1 VRMAAR
7 KSPGVSLLRRDQML
21 RERMQSPALR
31 QVFPDVGQLR
41 IELVFDDVNAHRPSP
56 QQHTLF
62 PAAAAFYRFVCP
74 CTDCDGDFDLK
85 PAVTALLKNATWRK
99 QDNITSTGKLT
110 CDGVRIRD
118 RATEHKACS
127 VQLNFKLIATPPA
140 SA

>member
-1 VRMAAR
+1 
-7 KSPGVSLLRRDQML
+7 
-21 RERMQSPALR
+21 LR

-41 IELVFDDVNAHRPSP
+41 IELVFDDLNAHRPSP

-99 QDNITSTGKLT
+99 QDSLTSTGKLS

-127 VQLNFKLIATPPA
+127 IQLTFKLIATPSA
-140 SA
+140 SG

>member
-1 VRMAAR
+1 MRMAAR

-21 RERMQSPALR
+21 RERMQSPPLR
-31 QVFPDVGQLR
+31 QVFPEVGHLR
-41 IELVFDDVNAHRPSP
+41 IELSFDDVIAHRPSP

-62 PAAAAFYRFVCP
+62 PAAAAFFRFVCP

-99 QDNITSTGKLT
+99 QDGITSAGKLS

-118 RATEHKACS
+118 RGTEHKACS
-127 VQLNFKLIATPPA
+127 IQLNFKLIATPRAA
-140 SA
+140 S

>member
-1 VRMAAR
+1 
-7 KSPGVSLLRRDQML
+7 
-21 RERMQSPALR
+21 
-31 QVFPDVGQLR
+31 VGQLR

-99 QDNITSTGKLT
+99 QDSITATGSSPAMGCGSGIGPQSTKP
-110 CDGVRIRD
+110 VPY
-118 RATEHKACS
+118 S
-127 VQLNFKLIATPPA
+127 
-140 SA
+140 